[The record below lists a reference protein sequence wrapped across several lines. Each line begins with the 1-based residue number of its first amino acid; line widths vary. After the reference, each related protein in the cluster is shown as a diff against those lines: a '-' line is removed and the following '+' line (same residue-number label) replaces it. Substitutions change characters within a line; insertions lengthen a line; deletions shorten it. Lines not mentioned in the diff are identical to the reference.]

1 MTFETGTG
9 KHVYASKIGMV
20 MEGVDMMTLSI
31 KALLGASV
39 VIIISLLAHMKN
51 YYLAGLVPL
60 FPTFALI
67 AHYIIGSER
76 THDELKNTILFS
88 LCGMIPLLVYLVA
101 IYMLVDLMPLKW
113 ALVCASALWCLPAAL
128 LLVLWMKFETS
139 IV

>member
-1 MTFETGTG
+1 
-9 KHVYASKIGMV
+9 
-20 MEGVDMMTLSI
+20 MMILSI

-67 AHYIIGSER
+67 AHYIVGSER

-88 LCGMIPLLVYLVA
+88 LCGMIPLFVYLVA

-113 ALVCASALWCLPAAL
+113 ALACASALWCLPAAFL
-128 LLVLWMKFETS
+128 LILWIKLQTN
-139 IV
+139 VG

>member
-1 MTFETGTG
+1 MT
-9 KHVYASKIGMV
+9 I
-20 MEGVDMMTLSI
+20 LSI

-39 VIIISLLAHMKN
+39 VIIISLLANMKN

-88 LCGMIPLLVYLVA
+88 LYGMIPLFVYLVA

-113 ALVCASALWCLPAAL
+113 ALACASGLWCLPAAFL
-128 LLVLWMKFETS
+128 LILWMKSETS
-139 IV
+139 IA